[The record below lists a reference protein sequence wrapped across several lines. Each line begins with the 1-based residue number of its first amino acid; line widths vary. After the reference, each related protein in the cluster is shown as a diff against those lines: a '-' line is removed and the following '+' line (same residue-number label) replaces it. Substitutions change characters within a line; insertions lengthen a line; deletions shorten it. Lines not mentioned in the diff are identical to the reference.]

1 METSCG
7 QSAHVELLPPA
18 VGMSFGPL
26 RRNDWA
32 HSESSRPEGDLR
44 SHRVKEITL
53 DKSESE
59 KNLEGPVHF
68 KDRSISGSLL

>member
-7 QSAHVELLPPA
+7 QSARAELVAPT
-18 VGMSFGPL
+18 VGMPFGPL

-32 HSESSRPEGDLR
+32 HSESSRPEVDLG
-44 SHRVKEITL
+44 SPRVKEITQ

-68 KDRSISGSLL
+68 KDRCIPGSLL